1 MKIITPSELMY
12 KTLDS
17 FFAEK
22 TASDIDRTTYLV
34 CNLEDKRYKLTFSL
48 VFYRD
53 ADNLELDSHETVA
66 LTGTGAVFILPA
78 YWLCIPK
85 PLAMQYMRYMID
97 QFYETEVSLW
107 LNQTDGSVDGG
118 NGNNGGMTPGCGCGC
133 PRV

>member
-1 MKIITPSELMY
+1 MKIITPTDLMY

-17 FFAEK
+17 FLAER

-34 CNLEDKRYKLTFSL
+34 CNLEDKRYKIMFSL

-53 ADNLELDSHETVA
+53 ADNLELDSYEIVS

-85 PLAMQYMRYMID
+85 PLAMHYMRHIIE

-118 NGNNGGMTPGCGCGC
+118 NTGMGGGNGCGCGC